1 MTTPILSPATHTAK
15 ATLPALAKE
24 EVASEV
30 VKEEEVVDWA
40 AFVTPVLFSFSQQEV
55 TKTAPPGKALAATL
69 QKTIPFTFGGH
80 GERG

>member
-15 ATLPALAKE
+15 ATLPALAE
-24 EVASEV
+24 EVASAV

-55 TKTAPPGKALAATL
+55 TKTAPPEKALAATL
-69 QKTIPFTFGGH
+69 QKTIPFTFGGR
-80 GERG
+80 GEGG